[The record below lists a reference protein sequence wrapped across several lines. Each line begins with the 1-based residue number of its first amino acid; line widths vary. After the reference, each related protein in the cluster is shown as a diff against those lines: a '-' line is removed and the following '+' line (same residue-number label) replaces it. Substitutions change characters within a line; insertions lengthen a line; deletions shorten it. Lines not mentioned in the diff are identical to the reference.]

1 MARGAMIPC
10 LTIAGSDSSGG
21 AGIQADLK
29 TFAAHGVYG
38 MSVITAVTAQNT
50 LGVSA
55 IHPVPADIVQQQL
68 NAVLSDIPPAAIKIG
83 MLGDVDTVQAIT
95 AELAAYKDSAP
106 NTSIVLDPVMIS
118 SSGHR
123 LISDDTLQVLVE
135 DLIPLADIIT
145 PNTAEL
151 KALLE
156 WFGLEC
162 AEITNKAELE
172 TATVALSKKLSDL
185 IEASPAGENKLAP
198 AILGKGGHLTG
209 DATDLLLH
217 QNELHGLTSKRIDN
231 TNTHGTGCTLSSA
244 IAVQLAKQQPLK
256 TAVEEA
262 KNYLTQAISQ
272 QLDLGNGIGPLKHSF
287 KDLA

>member
-1 MARGAMIPC
+1 MIPC

-55 IHPVPADIVQQQL
+55 IHPIPADIVRQQL
-68 NAVLSDIPPAAIKIG
+68 EAVLSDIPPAAIKIG
-83 MLGDVDTVQAIT
+83 MLGEVDTVKAI
-95 AELAAYKDSAP
+95 ASELAVYKDSTAKL
-106 NTSIVLDPVMIS
+106 SVVLDPVMIS

-123 LISDDTLQVLVE
+123 LISDDTLQVLLE
-135 DLIPLADIIT
+135 CLIPLADLIT

-156 WFGLEC
+156 WFDLEC
-162 AEITNKAELE
+162 AEITNQEELKKA
-172 TATVALSKKLSDL
+172 TFALSEKLSGNN
-185 IEASPAGENKLAP
+185 ITVP
-198 AILGKGGHLTG
+198 AILSKGGHLQG

-217 QNELHGLTSKRIDN
+217 NDDLHCFTSKRISN

-244 IAVQLAKQQPLK
+244 IAAGLADRL
-256 TAVEEA
+256 TLNVAVKNA
-262 KNYLTQAISQ
+262 KNYLNQAISQ
-272 QLDLGNGIGPLKHSF
+272 QLNIGNGIGPLQHIF
-287 KDLA
+287 KD

>member
-55 IHPVPADIVQQQL
+55 IHPVPADIVHQQL
-68 NAVLSDIPPAAIKIG
+68 EAVLSDIPPAAIKIG
-83 MLGDVDTVQAIT
+83 MLGEVDTVKAI
-95 AELAAYKDSAP
+95 ASDLAAYKGSVA
-106 NTSIVLDPVMIS
+106 NLSIVLDPVMIS

-123 LISDDTLQVLVE
+123 LISDDTLKVLLE

-151 KALLE
+151 KALLG
-156 WFGLEC
+156 WFDLEC
-162 AEITNKAELE
+162 DEITTQAQLEKATIALLE
-172 TATVALSKKLSDL
+172 KLR
-185 IEASPAGENKLAP
+185 GKNKLPP
-198 AILGKGGHLTG
+198 AILSKGGHLKG
-209 DATDLLLH
+209 DAADLLLN
-217 QNELHGLTSKRIDN
+217 QNDSHWLISQRIN
-231 TNTHGTGCTLSSA
+231 NPNTHGTGCTLSSA
-244 IAVQLAKQQPLK
+244 ITANLAKKQPLK

-272 QLDLGNGIGPLKHSF
+272 QLDLGNGIGPLNHIKN
-287 KDLA
+287 